1 MRAEGLL
8 LSWIGT
14 GRLIFSLNY
23 SETDFATV
31 ADRFVAAANAMQ
43 RDGWWWRNPT
53 LTDRTIKRTAL
64 KEIIG
69 ERWARLRRAVLGDG
83 QRPA

>member
-1 MRAEGLL
+1 
-8 LSWIGT
+8 
-14 GRLIFSLNY
+14 
-23 SETDFATV
+23 
-31 ADRFVAAANAMQ
+31 
-43 RDGWWWRNPT
+43 
-53 LTDRTIKRTAL
+53 LTDRTIKRTVL